1 MKYFAL
7 AAIVCAIGYFVLK
20 NDEKSD
26 YRKGIYVDVD
36 SFLLVFFKDER
47 IRLIF
52 TILWHTYR
60 KRVLGKGIK
69 RNGTPVSKCI
79 STGRELVCVDSEL
92 PWDVKKL
99 REICFLLLKYVKRPL
114 FL

>member
-1 MKYFAL
+1 MMK
-7 AAIVCAIGYFVLK
+7 
-20 NDEKSD
+20 KSD

-36 SFLLVFFKDER
+36 SFLLAFFKDER

-79 STGRELVCVDSEL
+79 STGRELVCVGFWS
-92 PWDVKKL
+92 
-99 REICFLLLKYVKRPL
+99 FLGMSKVERGFVFSYWSM
-114 FL
+114 